1 MKKIIYL
8 SMVMLCTC
16 LVLTFISDVEE
27 NISFNNWI
35 SDEIRENKVIEEM
48 KEVSENV
55 VFESNSIPSNI
66 LNKMIGNSI
75 PEEYKNE
82 VDINKLAYLKITY
95 LGFDEKSH
103 IGELIVNVRIAF
115 IIANMKLKKL
125 N

>member
-1 MKKIIYL
+1 
-8 SMVMLCTC
+8 MVMLCTC

-82 VDINKLAYLKITY
+82 VDKNMY
-95 LGFDEKSH
+95 
-103 IGELIVNVRIAF
+103 IARCRS
-115 IIANMKLKKL
+115 
-125 N
+125 